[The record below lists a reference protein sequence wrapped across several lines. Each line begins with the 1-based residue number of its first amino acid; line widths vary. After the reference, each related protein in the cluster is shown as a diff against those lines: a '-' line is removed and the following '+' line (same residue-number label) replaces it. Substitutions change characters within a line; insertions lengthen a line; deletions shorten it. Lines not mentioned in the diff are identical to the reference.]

1 MSDTKFEPGKSGNPR
16 GRPKI
21 PAEVRELARALSVEA
36 IETHAAIMRD
46 VEAPPAARGASA
58 NAILDRAWGKPAQA
72 ITGEDGEGPVE
83 VALTVT
89 DLDRAK
95 ALAVM
100 IAKTRAAAVAG
111 EA

>member
-1 MSDTKFEPGKSGNPR
+1 MVGTPFEKGKSGNPS

-83 VALTVT
+83 LAVSFN

-95 ALAVM
+95 ALAAL
-100 IAKTRAAAVAG
+100 IARTQATHNG
-111 EA
+111 G

>member
-1 MSDTKFEPGKSGNPR
+1 MIGTPFAPGKSGNPS
-16 GRPKI
+16 GRPKV

-36 IETHAAIMRD
+36 LETHAAIMRD

-72 ITGEDGEGPVE
+72 HTGEDGEGPIEMSVS
-83 VALTVT
+83 LT

-95 ALAVM
+95 ALAALV
-100 IAKTRAAAVAG
+100 ARTRAQAPS
-111 EA
+111 E